1 VAREQQQPP
10 EPAFTK
16 ALGYLNSNSS
26 TVWLAHLSA
35 IGSALVFVGLLS
47 ILFLFIDYLDWRGRI
62 PRYRELSPHQQNI
75 LKSRWASATEEGRK
89 EWWDAALAPVESDKG
104 KAPSVPDDQL
114 SPEEADHVWTG
125 MLRLT
130 LRARCGEEAVEDVFV
145 VDKASP
151 AYYTISSEDWGILS
165 LAARSELRVLPSLVP
180 YLAGWNQ
187 WAWNR
192 SMQLSEGEDEA
203 EQSLLSR
210 AFPPYLAGMA
220 LMTIV
225 LGLLGTFFIILNR
238 EMAAQA
244 ATEASG
250 RLRRAVYHHTFRLG
264 QLAIRAL
271 GPTEA
276 VTILTRHIEALHDA
290 FFARLTVYF
299 REPIY
304 LVTLVLFA
312 VVTEPALALSFM
324 LFALIV
330 YGVGVQ
336 LIGYFRARSK
346 LASTVAAERLTVI
359 RESLM
364 LMRLVKV
371 YMMEQFN
378 QGRIERQLSKYGS
391 VQRLRHRADELA
403 LPLLALF
410 GGACVLVLLYVGA
423 LMVLYAGL
431 PLAGGCVLAATLLLL
446 YWPFDRWLETRTVMR
461 RGHESAEQI
470 FNFLDKRGDV
480 GQVVGAEFLQPMNK
494 VLEFD
499 NVTLRDPSG
508 NRVLLEDVSL
518 SISAGQRVA
527 LVGADELE
535 KQAIVYLL
543 PRLLDPTAGE
553 IRIDS
558 RNLRWVT
565 LESLRTQIGI
575 VMMHNLVFHDTVRN
589 NIGCGDQTYSTPQI
603 IEAAKMAHAHH
614 FIQKLPQGYDTPIGE
629 MGHSLTLSEKYRIAL
644 ARAILRD
651 PALLI
656 IEEPSVELD
665 DESKDLLD
673 DTLSRMLPDRTT
685 IFLPHRISTLKAC
698 NKIYLLNKGRV
709 VANGTHKELL
719 AANKLYRHLHYLEF
733 NAMDEAQPSENR
745 DRARSE
751 A

>member
-1 VAREQQQPP
+1 MAREQQQSP

-16 ALGYLNSNSS
+16 ALGYLNSNSAA
-26 TVWLAHLSA
+26 VWLAHLSA

-47 ILFLFIDYLDWRGRI
+47 VLFLFIDYLDWRGRI
-62 PRYRELSPHQQNI
+62 PRFRELSPHQQNL
-75 LKSRWASATEEGRK
+75 LKDRWAAAPDDRKK
-89 EWWDAALAPVESDKG
+89 EWWEGAHLPGVTAANAPGAALT
-104 KAPSVPDDQL
+104 
-114 SPEEADHVWTG
+114 PEQAEHVWTG
-125 MLRLT
+125 MLRLA
-130 LRARCGEEAVEDVFV
+130 LEARCGEGVEDVFV
-145 VDKASP
+145 EDKLAKGF
-151 AYYTISSEDWGILS
+151 YTTSSEDWGILS
-165 LAARSELRVLPSLVP
+165 LVARSELRVLPSLVP
-180 YLAGWNQ
+180 YLAGWNE

-192 SMQLSEGEDEA
+192 AAQVVEGDEG

-220 LMTIV
+220 LLTVV

-244 ATEASG
+244 ATEASS
-250 RLRRAVYHHTFRLG
+250 RIRRAVYHHTFRLG
-264 QLAIRAL
+264 QLAIRAM

-290 FFARLTVYF
+290 FFARLTVFF
-299 REPIY
+299 REPIFLGL
-304 LVTLVLFA
+304 LVVFA
-312 VVTEPALALSFM
+312 IVTEPLLALAFL
-324 LFALIV
+324 LFVLIV
-330 YGVGVQ
+330 YGVGVRMV
-336 LIGYFRARSK
+336 GYFRQRSK

-378 QGRIERQLSKYGS
+378 QGRMERQLNKYGA

-403 LPLLALF
+403 MPLLALL
-410 GGACVLVLLYVGA
+410 GGACLLVLLYVGA
-423 LMVLYAGL
+423 LMVLYGGL

-461 RGHESAEQI
+461 RGNESAEQI
-470 FNFLDKRGDV
+470 FTFLDRRGDV
-480 GQVVGAEFLQPMNK
+480 GQVVGAEFLQPMSK
-494 VLEFD
+494 LLEFD
-499 NVTLRDPSG
+499 GVTLRDPGS

-518 SISAGQRVA
+518 SIPAGQRIG
-527 LVGADELE
+527 LVGADDPE
-535 KQAIVYLL
+535 KYALVYLL

-589 NIGCGDQTYSTPQI
+589 NIGCGDQAYTTPQI

-629 MGHSLTLSEKYRIAL
+629 MGHSLTLSEQYRIAL

-656 IEEPSVELD
+656 IEEPSAELD
-665 DESKDLLD
+665 DDTKNLLD
-673 DTLSRMLPDRTT
+673 DTLARLLPERTT

-709 VANGTHKELL
+709 VASGTHKELL
-719 AANKLYRHLHYLEF
+719 AGNKLYRHLHYLEF
-733 NAMDEAQPSENR
+733 NAMEEAQPAESR
-745 DRARSE
+745 DKVRSE
-751 A
+751 V